1 VLHLPANITAEAAS
15 PGGAI
20 VSYDATATDARDT
33 NVVVTCA
40 PASGSLFALG
50 ATTVN
55 CSATNSRHKTAEG
68 SFTVTVVDT
77 TAPVVVL
84 SGVSNGATYIV
95 GAVPAAS
102 CSTTDSATGVAVQA
116 TLSIVGG
123 TANGVGHFTATCSGA
138 VDVAGNHAPPVSAGY
153 DVHYVFSG
161 FLTDLSPDG
170 PDGKTFK
177 AGSTISVKWR
187 LQNAQGTFIVTPSS
201 VLTLQV
207 APDPSCVAG
216 QEGLAVDANFTGNGL
231 QENNDRFQFNWK
243 TTGLTPGCY
252 AFLLPLDDG
261 TVNSAVV
268 KLR

>member
-1 VLHLPANITAEAAS
+1 MLHDRFSHRRRFQAA
-15 PGGAI
+15 
-20 VSYDATATDARDT
+20 
-33 NVVVTCA
+33 
-40 PASGSLFALG
+40 
-50 ATTVN
+50 
-55 CSATNSRHKTAEG
+55 
-68 SFTVTVVDT
+68 
-77 TAPVVVL
+77 
-84 SGVSNGATYIV
+84 
-95 GAVPAAS
+95 
-102 CSTTDSATGVAVQA
+102 
-116 TLSIVGG
+116 LSIVGG
-123 TANGVGHFTATCSGA
+123 TANGVGHFIATCSGA
-138 VDVAGNHAPPVSAGY
+138 VDGAGNHAPAVSAAY

-177 AGSTISVKWR
+177 AGSTIPVKWR
-187 LQNAQGTFIVTPSS
+187 LQNAQGAFIVTPSS
-201 VLTLQV
+201 VGTIQV

-243 TTGLTPGCY
+243 TTGLAAGCY

>member
-1 VLHLPANITAEAAS
+1 
-15 PGGAI
+15 
-20 VSYDATATDARDT
+20 
-33 NVVVTCA
+33 
-40 PASGSLFALG
+40 
-50 ATTVN
+50 
-55 CSATNSRHKTAEG
+55 
-68 SFTVTVVDT
+68 
-77 TAPVVVL
+77 
-84 SGVSNGATYIV
+84 
-95 GAVPAAS
+95 
-102 CSTTDSATGVAVQA
+102 VQA